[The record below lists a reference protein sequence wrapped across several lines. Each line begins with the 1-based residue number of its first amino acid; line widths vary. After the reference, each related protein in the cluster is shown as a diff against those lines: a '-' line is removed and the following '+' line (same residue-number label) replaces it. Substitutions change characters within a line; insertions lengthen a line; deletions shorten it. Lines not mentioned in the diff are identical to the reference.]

1 MVSRFP
7 SGIGSL
13 VMAVIWIVPVAVAAG
28 AVVVAIS
35 RRGAADRGVII
46 DRLVMVG
53 LLAALSAVAVLT
65 LQPLG
70 GTGFDAP
77 RAPTLNPLSRIG
89 RKDALDNLL
98 LFLPVGF
105 FAALWWRSRLR
116 PVVWAAGLAFTA
128 SFTIEMTQLVLPI
141 NRAASIH
148 DVMFNALGGFLGG
161 MVALFVVRL
170 VRKSGRSADTL
181 TLELQ
186 PETS

>member
-13 VMAVIWIVPVAVAAG
+13 VMAVIWIVPVAFAAG
-28 AVVVAIS
+28 AVVVAVS
-35 RRGAADRGVII
+35 RRRDADWGVII

-53 LLAALSAVAVLT
+53 LVAALSAVAVLT
-65 LQPLG
+65 LQPLS

-77 RAPTLNPLSRIG
+77 RDPTLNPLSRIG

-105 FAALWWRSRLR
+105 FAALWWRSRPR
-116 PVVWAAGLAFTA
+116 PILWAAGLAFAA
-128 SFTIEMTQLVLPI
+128 SFTIEMTQMVLPI

-148 DVMFNALGGFLGG
+148 DVMFNTFGGFLGG
-161 MVALFVVRL
+161 LAAVLVVRL
-170 VRKSGRSADTL
+170 VQKSGRSADTSS
-181 TLELQ
+181 LELQ